1 MFTELNCSRLGLQGM
16 GSGWMVSTAQ
26 KGRHPEQAHLSH
38 HVPKVPAGDGV
49 PHAGLSGTRQSGL
62 LITDSRK
69 GKMEF
74 DETIRGSS
82 QNHQAGWTTRLG

>member
-16 GSGWMVSTAQ
+16 GSGWMVSTPQ

-38 HVPKVPAGDGV
+38 HVTKVRARDGV
-49 PHAGLSGTRQSGL
+49 PHSGLSGTCQSGL

-69 GKMEF
+69 EKTEF
-74 DETIRGSS
+74 DETVRGSS
-82 QNHQAGWTTRLG
+82 QNHQAGWRTRLG